1 MFYLGNFWGPFMAG
15 VLYDSVGFQWG
26 GVVVQALLAI
36 IAAAAMLV
44 SCKDA
49 RHRLVGNK
57 LYQQLTADEE
67 IL

>member
-1 MFYLGNFWGPFMAG
+1 MGPFLAG

-26 GVVVQALLAI
+26 GVGVQAVLAI

-44 SCKDA
+44 SCRDA

-57 LYQQLTADEE
+57 LYQQLTAEEE